1 MVVIVMVDTHCF
13 AMIFRGGGGGVYSEV
28 LRDHFSSLVYFIVW
42 QVTKMCLWLIWCW
55 GMDLVGV
62 EA

>member
-13 AMIFRGGGGGVYSEV
+13 AMIFRGGGGGGGVYSEV

-42 QVTKMCLWLIWCW
+42 QVTKMCL
-55 GMDLVGV
+55 
-62 EA
+62 